1 MNISKD
7 KPATGSVNEDKNAK
21 EGTANAEA
29 KDNSKDDS
37 KSNKRSAEQKAISA
51 EVLALTND
59 FNAFSA
65 NCAFLCEAFAAI
77 ASDQS
82 SMDAYIVYGFNRYG
96 LWIKEQVTNFD
107 ERIEKLQEHIRE
119 QH

>member
-1 MNISKD
+1 MNTAKA
-7 KPATGSVNEDKNAK
+7 KPDSASVNKDNNAK
-21 EGTANAEA
+21 ESE
-29 KDNSKDDS
+29 SKTGS
-37 KSNKRSAEQKAISA
+37 KEHIQSAQQKAISA

-77 ASDQS
+77 VSYRANI
-82 SMDAYIVYGFNRYG
+82 DAYIVYGVNHYG
-96 LWIKEQVTNFD
+96 LWIKEQVVNFD

-119 QH
+119 LHK

>member
-1 MNISKD
+1 MNTPKD
-7 KPATGSVNEDKNAK
+7 KCDTGSVNEDKNAK
-21 EGTANAEA
+21 EGTVNAEA
-29 KDNSKDDS
+29 KGNSQGDS
-37 KSNKRSAEQKAISA
+37 KGDKKSAEQKAISA

-59 FNAFSA
+59 FNTFSA

-82 SMDAYIVYGFNRYG
+82 NMDDYIVYGFNRYG
-96 LWIKEQVTNFD
+96 LWIKEQVVDFD